1 MSASATFVAY
11 PIRQVYAP
19 FMDRDALVR
28 KIIDS
33 FPGLPAQL
41 GVAARYI
48 VDNPD
53 DVALLSMREQAR
65 RAGVQ
70 PWTMSRLAKRLGYEG
85 YEAIRALHA
94 NAIRQG
100 DPGDKIVVSFGFAGR
115 AGRQAVRQKES
126 GETALARDIVAA
138 GATQIGRLGAP
149 DSLAA
154 LTDAAALLAA
164 ARRVYCLGLRS
175 SHAIAAQFAYI
186 MSFLGDRAVLLGTD
200 GFGGLDAVRMA
211 GADDALLA
219 VSVSPYSRA
228 TLDIAHWAAGE
239 NVPVVAITDS
249 PVSPLAAIARHA
261 IFVSTESPSFFH
273 SMAPAF
279 VAAETLAA
287 LVAGR
292 GGAEALAAIARAEQ
306 QLAAFGVHHLAPATR
321 TGP

>member
-1 MSASATFVAY
+1 
-11 PIRQVYAP
+11 
-19 FMDRDALVR
+19 MDRDALVR

-70 PWTMSRLAKRLGYEG
+70 PWTMSRLAKRLGYDG

-100 DPGDKIVVSFGFAGR
+100 ELGFAGR
-115 AGRQAVRQKES
+115 AGRQAARQKES

-138 GATQIGRLGAP
+138 GATQIGRLCAP

-154 LTDAAALLAA
+154 LANAAALLAS

>member
-1 MSASATFVAY
+1 
-11 PIRQVYAP
+11 
-19 FMDRDALVR
+19 MDRDALVR

-70 PWTMSRLAKRLGYEG
+70 PWTMSRLAKRLGYDG

-100 DPGDKIVVSFGFAGR
+100 ELGFAGR

-154 LTDAAALLAA
+154 LADAAALLAA
-164 ARRVYCLGLRS
+164 ARRIHCLGLRS

-200 GFGGLDAVRMA
+200 GFRGLDAVRMA

-219 VSVSPYSRA
+219 VSVAPYSRA

-249 PVSPLAAIARHA
+249 PVSPLAAIARHT
-261 IFVSTESPSFFH
+261 ILVSTESPSFFH

-287 LVAGR
+287 LVAGH
-292 GGAEALAAIARAEQ
+292 GGTETLAAIARAEQ
-306 QLAAFGVHHLAPATR
+306 QLAAFGVHHLAPAPRTR
-321 TGP
+321 P